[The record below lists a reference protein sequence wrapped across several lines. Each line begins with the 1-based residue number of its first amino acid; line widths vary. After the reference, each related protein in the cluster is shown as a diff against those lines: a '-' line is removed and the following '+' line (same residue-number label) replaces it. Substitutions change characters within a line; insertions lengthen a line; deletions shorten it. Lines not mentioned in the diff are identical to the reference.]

1 MPKIGPWAHATETGA
16 TDNERA
22 VDGRLPGVWTEIRS
36 LLDAPADAEQPPR
49 AIVEHTLTNGYAYAL
64 SLEGER
70 LRIERR
76 LRELLRSKVAV
87 SARVRMEE
95 IAELTRLLAD
105 ADRELAGIRA
115 LLATLRH
122 QAL

>member
-1 MPKIGPWAHATETGA
+1 MPKMGPGAHVTETGA
-16 TDNERA
+16 ADTEGA
-22 VDGRLPGVWTEIRS
+22 VNGRLPGVWTEIRS

-49 AIVEHTLTNGYAYAL
+49 AVVEDTLTNGYAYAL

-76 LRELLRSKVAV
+76 LRTLLRSELGV
-87 SARVRMEE
+87 SGRVRKDE
-95 IAELTRLLAD
+95 ITELTRLLAD
-105 ADRELAGIRA
+105 VDGELAGIRA
-115 LLATLRH
+115 LLSTLRR

>member
-1 MPKIGPWAHATETGA
+1 MPKIGPEAHVTETGA
-16 TDNERA
+16 ADNEGP

-36 LLDAPADAEQPPR
+36 LLDAAHAEQPPR
-49 AIVEHTLTNGYAYAL
+49 AVVEDTLTNGYAYAL

-76 LRELLRSKVAV
+76 LRALLRSNVAV

>member
-1 MPKIGPWAHATETGA
+1 MRGLWMAAF
-16 TDNERA
+16 RS
-22 VDGRLPGVWTEIRS
+22 VDRIRS
-36 LLDAPADAEQPPR
+36 LLDAPAEAGQPPR
-49 AIVEHTLTNGYAYAL
+49 AVVEDTLTNGYAYAL

-70 LRIERR
+70 LRIERQ
-76 LRELLRSKVAV
+76 LRALLRSEGGCER
-87 SARVRMEE
+87 ARPDGGGRGT
-95 IAELTRLLAD
+95 TRLLAD